1 MSADGA
7 SNAFAARE
15 PEISPSQ
22 ALPNAAPEAGK
33 TT

>member
-7 SNAFAARE
+7 SNAFAERE
-15 PEISPSQ
+15 PRNIPSQ
-22 ALPNAAPEAGK
+22 ALPDAAPEAGK